1 MPVAAGPVAS
11 RTPVPAL
18 MPRCTV
24 PRVEFGVKQPGL
36 LSREL
41 PFFVL
46 GCGKLRVFSQALL
59 YHLVGN
65 QIFPSVA
72 SAERSRITCVV
83 LGQTPCS
90 PSRGH
95 PQCPPKGRAAL
106 GDGSLPISCIKTLSG
121 EVATS
126 NMHDFCCTEEKPKPV
141 F

>member
-1 MPVAAGPVAS
+1 MPVAEGPVAS

-18 MPRCTV
+18 TPRCTV
-24 PRVEFGVKQPGL
+24 PWVDFTQLEFGVKQPGL
-36 LSREL
+36 LSHEL

-65 QIFPSVA
+65 QIFPSVV

-83 LGQTPCS
+83 PGQTPCS

-106 GDGSLPISCIKTLSG
+106 GDGSLPVSCTKTLLV

-126 NMHDFCCTEEKPKPV
+126 NTHNFY
-141 F
+141 